1 MVFNK
6 KRKAAIYFFV
16 TFYVWKVI
24 HLIMPSAYLKEL
36 SHEIV
41 LEKKTRQKRTDLG
54 QKKGGDR
61 FLNISEFL
69 LVLYQNYKLFA
80 LKYKRY
86 ADSLC
91 LLGFFASL
99 TQ

>member
-1 MVFNK
+1 MVFNE

-16 TFYVWKVI
+16 TFDVWKVI

-41 LEKKTRQKRTDLG
+41 LKKNRQKRTDLG

-80 LKYKRY
+80 VKCETY

-91 LLGFFASL
+91 LLGFFATL